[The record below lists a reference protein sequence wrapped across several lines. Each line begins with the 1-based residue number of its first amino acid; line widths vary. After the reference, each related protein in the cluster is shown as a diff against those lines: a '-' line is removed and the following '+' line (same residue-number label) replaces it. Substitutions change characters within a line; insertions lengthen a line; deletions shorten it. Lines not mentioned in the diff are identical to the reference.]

1 MKKTGMIFLLV
12 ITFAFTGCA
21 TMEELTGQISAK
33 VTSITS
39 NVDPNLVAKVPEDK
53 RSGFPKAEFAVKV
66 AEEKLKLAQLKT
78 ELAAKQK
85 KVTEYEEYLVNID
98 LKDASLDYDII
109 KQEAIDATPGLGKK
123 EDSIKALTSLKVK
136 KNDLQSDR
144 IKTNGNIDS
153 TKQQINDM
161 ADKIKSQEEK
171 IKELAVDK
179 AKPEEKAAVSTEKEK
194 ADKGKGAEAK
204 PEEKA
209 PAAPAE
215 KTK

>member
-12 ITFAFTGCA
+12 LTFAFTGCA
-21 TMEELTGQISAK
+21 TMDELTGSISAK

-39 NVDPNLVAKVPEDK
+39 NVDPNIVAKVPEDK

-85 KVTEYEEYLVNID
+85 KVTEYEEELVNID

-161 ADKIKSQEEK
+161 ADKIKAQEEK

-204 PEEKA
+204 PEEKI